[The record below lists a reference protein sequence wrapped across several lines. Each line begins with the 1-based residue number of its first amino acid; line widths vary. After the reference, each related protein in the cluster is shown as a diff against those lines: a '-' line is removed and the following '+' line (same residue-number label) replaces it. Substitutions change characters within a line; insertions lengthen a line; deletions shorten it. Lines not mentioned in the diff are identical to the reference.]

1 MSEIRSQTQREALGT
16 RYRLGGIL
24 ERTLDG
30 GIYLTED
37 GALAKL
43 RRADSDEAE
52 ALLARWSDISRLSH
66 PHLAQLFEAG
76 YCEIAG
82 ERFVYAVM
90 ERAEESLA
98 GVLNERPLSPD
109 ETREMLDPALDAL
122 SYIHANGYVH
132 SGIQPSNI
140 LALGDTL
147 KLSSDTL
154 VRIGEMPEPR
164 NRGLYDAPEMDAGR
178 LSPASDIWS
187 LGVTTLQSLTQ
198 RIAIGEEAFRD
209 LPEPFAD
216 IVRHSLKQNPAE
228 RWTTG
233 QITARLH
240 GPVPQPAERRP
251 EAPRTPSVPKWPLAL
266 GATALVGI
274 AVFIFS
280 HRSRPVPPPAVPP
293 LVEQAAPSPAPPPP
307 RVPAAAPAVVNR
319 RAEPS
324 RGDAWFVVVATYGPR
339 SAAEKRAREISRRWP
354 QFKAEVFQPRGVTQH
369 LVVIG
374 SGLSQPAADA
384 LRKRAR
390 AAGLPR
396 DVFIKKFPG

>member
-1 MSEIRSQTQREALGT
+1 M

-37 GALAKL
+37 GFLAKL
-43 RRADSDEAE
+43 RRAGSAEAE

-98 GVLNERPLSPD
+98 GVLNERPLSAE

-154 VRIGEMPEPR
+154 IRIGEMPEPR

-198 RIAIGEEAFRD
+198 RIAIAEEAFRD

-216 IVRHSLKQNPAE
+216 IVRHSLNQNPAE
-228 RWTTG
+228 RWTTS

-240 GPVPQPAERRP
+240 GPVPQPVERRVETRA
-251 EAPRTPSVPKWPLAL
+251 EAPPRPNVPKWPLAL

-274 AVFIFS
+274 AAFIFS
-280 HRSRPVPPPAVPP
+280 HRSRPVPPPAAPP
-293 LVEQAAPSPAPPPP
+293 VIEQAAPTPEPPIVAPPTP
-307 RVPAAAPAVVNR
+307 RAPAAAPAVVER
-319 RAEPS
+319 RANPS
-324 RGDAWFVVVATYGPR
+324 RGDAWYVVVATYGPR

-354 QFKAEVFQPRGVTQH
+354 QFKAEVFQPRGVSQY